1 MCRQRLKSRPMVQ
14 PCLDIVSP
22 ARPAGRV
29 RAVLVWGAMAIAMV
43 VLLAALA
50 LWHYYG
56 TTVFFEM
63 IASGV
68 SACF

>member
-1 MCRQRLKSRPMVQ
+1 MAQPLSTQDIIPVSRP
-14 PCLDIVSP
+14 S
-22 ARPAGRV
+22 GGV
-29 RAVLVWGAMAIAMV
+29 RLAVVWGGV
-43 VLLAALA
+43 VLCAGATLAALA
-50 LWHYYG
+50 LWYHYG

>member
-1 MCRQRLKSRPMVQ
+1 MCRLRLRSRAMAQ
-14 PCLDIVSP
+14 SYLNIVSP
-22 ARPAGRV
+22 ARPASRV
-29 RAVLVWGAMAIAMV
+29 RAVLVWGAMAIAVV